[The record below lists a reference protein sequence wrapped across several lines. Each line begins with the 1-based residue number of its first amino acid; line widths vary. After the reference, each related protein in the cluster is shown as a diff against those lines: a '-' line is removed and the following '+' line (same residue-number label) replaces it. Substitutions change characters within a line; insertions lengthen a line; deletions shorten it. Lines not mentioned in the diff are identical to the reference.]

1 MSSIYPIDYSIDI
14 GSWALLILL
23 EPNNSSVSRR
33 MVLRDEGN
41 RLRLGMVA
49 SRKCPYCGHSE
60 IGYTTADGEFHP
72 LKPGTLIT
80 VTEMPEPPAPDMGGS
95 PVLTDFAGEEEA
107 SQGEL
112 KPWVPAIL
120 KGNQKLRVKYGVMV
134 GESIAIKG
142 LTGDGYRSAFFRKIE
157 KLIEQEVLTPL
168 PILLDRFFAAPHLA
182 SGNPRQISQAIWREL
197 EEIRKP
203 ALLVS
208 EWLERQDQESLSR
221 MIHPESI
228 TELDKEPVSD
238 KDLEAEL
245 QSLTLEEFLEML

>member
-23 EPNNSSVSRR
+23 EPNDSSVSRR
-33 MVLRDEGN
+33 MLLKDERNG
-41 RLRLGMVA
+41 LAPGIVA

-95 PVLTDFAGEEEA
+95 PVLMDFVGEEEA

-112 KPWVPAIL
+112 KPWVPAVL

-134 GESIAIKG
+134 RERIAIKG
-142 LTGDGYRSAFFRKIE
+142 LTGDEYRSAFFRKIE
-157 KLIEQEVLTPL
+157 KLIEQEFHTSL

-221 MIHPESI
+221 MIHPKSI
-228 TELDKEPVSD
+228 TELDEEPVSD

-245 QSLTLEEFLEML
+245 QSLTLEEFFEML

>member
-1 MSSIYPIDYSIDI
+1 MSSNYPIDYRIDI

-33 MVLRDEGN
+33 MVLKDEGN
-41 RLRLGMVA
+41 RLNFGMVA

-60 IGYTTADGEFHP
+60 IGYTTPEGAYHP

-80 VTEMPEPPAPDMGGS
+80 VTEMPEPPASDMAGI
-95 PVLTDFAGEEEA
+95 PVLMDFIDEEEA
-107 SQGEL
+107 SQGKL
-112 KPWVPAIL
+112 KPWVPAVL
-120 KGNQKLRVKYGVMV
+120 KGNQNLRMKYGVMV
-134 GESIAIKG
+134 GESIAIRG
-142 LTGDGYRSAFFRKIE
+142 LTGDEYRSAFFRKIE
-157 KLIEQEVLTPL
+157 KLVEQEVLTPL
-168 PILLDRFFAAPHLA
+168 PIFLDRFFSAPHLA
-182 SGNPRQISQAIWREL
+182 SGNPRQISQAMWREL

-221 MIHPESI
+221 MIHPKSI
-228 TELDKEPVSD
+228 TELDRDPVSD

-245 QSLTLEEFLEML
+245 QSLTLEAFLEML